1 MFFKLAMRNSRRS
14 RKENGLFFASL
25 VVSIVAF
32 YIILALS
39 HQDVMIFLR
48 SLESDAVNSL
58 LQIAA
63 VFYVF
68 SLVMLFF
75 LIYYASKYQL
85 ERRRHELGMYIMMG
99 MRRSKLFAL
108 LMAEDLGSSVV
119 ALLIGLPIAIL
130 VSEVVS
136 LLTARLVG
144 LGVIGHHVSFSLQA
158 VILTTVGFV
167 AIKLAAFLILSG
179 KLARK
184 QIGDLLVDTPET
196 EKKQLPAPV
205 YGVSAVFGLV
215 ALVIAYCQGIGGYS
229 WISVKYMAV
238 TITLGFVGMFLL
250 FFGLRLFIDAL
261 ARRANGSKPLAV
273 FGFRQIHENVVT
285 KSGTLAISSILI
297 LGALCCCGSGV
308 GICIS
313 RQNMYHV
320 LDYTFASYG
329 DDAEADSRNIRAK
342 LEEAGVLE
350 DFSDVFDMKLGYIK
364 MGENESHDDAVNV
377 ENVISE
383 LEKLKASEDRDVLI
397 NNMSYMTYPYLI
409 QESAYNKVLEAAGKE
424 PLELGENELA
434 LYTDFFTDYRGGLLN
449 EVLAE
454 RPEVDVRGDEYHLI
468 GEVQTTKIVTDS
480 SITLSFGL
488 IVDDDTFARLTNDN
502 YELYVNAILKKDIV
516 DGKGL
521 MKAIMDENEKLDG
534 IDFESINA
542 DCESYLQNIGRNMFY
557 TVAAG
562 YITLYL
568 AVVFLIIA
576 NTIIGVQFLMGQ
588 RKSGRRYRTLVK
600 LGATYEMLC
609 SSANRQVGWY
619 FGIPVAVA
627 AVSSI
632 FGVRAL
638 LTGILSEF
646 MRGRVKQILIIAAVM
661 IILLCVV
668 EYIYMTA
675 VKRSSNR
682 YLMAMM
688 TPERVE

>member
-39 HQDVMIFLR
+39 NQDVMIFLK

-68 SLVMLFF
+68 SLIMLFF

-85 ERRRHELGMYIMMG
+85 ERRRHEFGMYIMMG
-99 MRRSKLFAL
+99 MKRSKLFAL
-108 LMAEDLGSSVV
+108 LMAEDLGSSVL
-119 ALLIGLPIAIL
+119 ALIIGLPIAVL

-158 VILTTVGFV
+158 VVLTTVGFIL
-167 AIKLAAFLILSG
+167 IKLVAFVILSG

-184 QIGDLLVDTPET
+184 QIGDLLVDVPET

-205 YGVSAVFGLV
+205 YGVSAVLGLA
-215 ALVIAYCQGIGGYS
+215 ALIAAYYQGISGYS

-250 FFGLRLFIDAL
+250 FYGLRIYMDIL
-261 ARRANGSKPLAV
+261 ARRTNGSKPLAV

-285 KSGTLAISSILI
+285 KSGTLSISSILI
-297 LGALCCCGSGV
+297 LGALCCCGAGV
-308 GICIS
+308 GICIA
-313 RQNMYHV
+313 RQNSDHV

-329 DDAEADSRNIRAK
+329 DDIEADSRNIRTK
-342 LEEAGVLE
+342 LEEAGVMD
-350 DFSDVFDMKLGYIK
+350 DFSNVFDMKLGHIK
-364 MGENESHDDAVNV
+364 MSDNESYDDIVNV
-377 ENVISE
+377 DNVISA
-383 LEKLKASEDRDVLI
+383 LEKLDASEDRDVLI
-397 NNMSYMTYPYLI
+397 NNISYMTYPYLI
-409 QESAYNKVLEAAGKE
+409 QQSAYNKVLTAAGKK

-434 LYTDFFTDYRGGLLN
+434 LYTDFFTDYRGGILN
-449 EVLAE
+449 KVLVE
-454 RPEVDVRGDEYHLI
+454 SPEVDIRGDEYHLT
-468 GEVQTTKIVTDS
+468 GEIQTTKIVTDS

-502 YELYVNAILKKDIV
+502 CELYVNAVLKKDIV
-516 DGKGL
+516 DDKGL
-521 MKAIMDENEKLDG
+521 MKAIMDENEKLDS
-534 IDFESINA
+534 IDFASINV

-627 AVSSI
+627 AFSSI

-646 MRGRVKQILIIAAVM
+646 MRGSIKQILVIAAVM

-668 EYIYMTA
+668 ECIYMTA

-688 TPERVE
+688 KPERVE

>member
-108 LMAEDLGSSVV
+108 LIAEDLGSSVV

-130 VSEVVS
+130 MSEVVS

-205 YGVSAVFGLV
+205 YGVSAVLGLV

-250 FFGLRLFIDAL
+250 FFGLRLFVDAL

-273 FGFRQIHENVVT
+273 FGFRQIHENVAT

-297 LGALCCCGSGV
+297 LGALCCCGAGV

-313 RQNMYHV
+313 RQNMDHV

-329 DDAEADSRNIRAK
+329 GDAETDSRNIRAK
-342 LEEAGVLE
+342 LEETGVLE

-377 ENVISE
+377 GNVISA
-383 LEKLKASEDRDVLI
+383 LEKLKVSEDRDVLI

-409 QESAYNKVLEAAGKE
+409 QESAYNKVLETAGKE

-454 RPEVDVRGDEYHLI
+454 RPEVDVRGDEYHLT

-488 IVDDDTFARLTNDN
+488 IVDD
-502 YELYVNAILKKDIV
+502 
-516 DGKGL
+516 KGL

-638 LTGILSEF
+638 LTGILSES
-646 MRGRVKQILIIAAVM
+646 MRGSVKQILIIAAVM

>member
-1 MFFKLAMRNSRRS
+1 M
-14 RKENGLFFASL
+14 
-25 VVSIVAF
+25 
-32 YIILALS
+32 
-39 HQDVMIFLR
+39 DV
-48 SLESDAVNSL
+48 
-58 LQIAA
+58 
-63 VFYVF
+63 
-68 SLVMLFF
+68 
-75 LIYYASKYQL
+75 
-85 ERRRHELGMYIMMG
+85 
-99 MRRSKLFAL
+99 
-108 LMAEDLGSSVV
+108 
-119 ALLIGLPIAIL
+119 
-130 VSEVVS
+130 
-136 LLTARLVG
+136 
-144 LGVIGHHVSFSLQA
+144 
-158 VILTTVGFV
+158 
-167 AIKLAAFLILSG
+167 
-179 KLARK
+179 
-184 QIGDLLVDTPET
+184 PET

-205 YGVSAVFGLV
+205 YGVSAVLGL
-215 ALVIAYCQGIGGYS
+215 AAIIAAYYQGISGYS

-250 FFGLRLFIDAL
+250 FFGLRIFMDIL
-261 ARRANGSKPLAV
+261 ARRTNGSKPLAV

-297 LGALCCCGSGV
+297 LGALCCCGAGV

-313 RQNMYHV
+313 RQNMDHV

-342 LEEAGVLE
+342 LEEAGVLG
-350 DFSDVFDMKLGYIK
+350 DFSDVLDMKLGYIK
-364 MGENESHDDAVNV
+364 MGENESYDDAVNV
-377 ENVISE
+377 DAVISALEE
-383 LEKLKASEDRDVLI
+383 LDASEDRDVLI

-409 QESAYNKVLEAAGKE
+409 QQSAYNKVLEAAGKK
-424 PLELGENELA
+424 PLELGEKEVA
-434 LYTDFFTDYRGGLLN
+434 LYTDFYTDYRGGLLN
-449 EVLAE
+449 KVLAE
-454 RPEVDVRGDEYHLI
+454 KPEVDIRGDKYHMT

-502 YELYVNAILKKDIV
+502 YELYVNAVLRKDIV
-516 DGKGL
+516 DDKGL

-542 DCESYLQNIGRNMFY
+542 DYESYLQNIGRNMFY

-646 MRGRVKQILIIAAVM
+646 MRGSVKQILIIAAVM

-668 EYIYMTA
+668 ECIYMTA

>member
-108 LMAEDLGSSVV
+108 LIAEDLGSSVV

-130 VSEVVS
+130 MSEVVS

-205 YGVSAVFGLV
+205 YGVSAVLGLV

-250 FFGLRLFIDAL
+250 FFGLRLFVDAL

-297 LGALCCCGSGV
+297 LGALCCCGAGV

-313 RQNMYHV
+313 RQNMDHV

-329 DDAEADSRNIRAK
+329 DDAETDSRNIRAK
-342 LEEAGVLE
+342 LEETGVLE

-377 ENVISE
+377 GNVISA
-383 LEKLKASEDRDVLI
+383 LEKLKVSEDRDVLI

-409 QESAYNKVLEAAGKE
+409 QESAYNKVLETAGKE
-424 PLELGENELA
+424 PLELRENELA

-454 RPEVDVRGDEYHLI
+454 RPEVDVRGDEYHLT

-488 IVDDDTFARLTNDN
+488 IVDD
-502 YELYVNAILKKDIV
+502 
-516 DGKGL
+516 KGL

-632 FGVRAL
+632 FGVRAM
-638 LTGILSEF
+638 LTGILSES
-646 MRGRVKQILIIAAVM
+646 MRGSVKQILIIAAVM

-688 TPERVE
+688 TPKRVE

>member
-39 HQDVMIFLR
+39 HQDVMIFLK

-58 LQIAA
+58 LQIATA
-63 VFYVF
+63 FYVF
-68 SLVMLFF
+68 SLIMLFF

-108 LMAEDLGSSVV
+108 LMAEDLGSSVL
-119 ALLIGLPIAIL
+119 ALIIGLPIAVL

-144 LGVIGHHVSFSLQA
+144 LGVIGHHVSFSMQA

-167 AIKLAAFLILSG
+167 TIKLAAFIILSG

-184 QIGDLLVDTPET
+184 QIGDLLVDSPET

-205 YGVSAVFGLV
+205 YGGSAILGLSALV
-215 ALVIAYCQGIGGYS
+215 AAYYQGISGYS
-229 WISVKYMAV
+229 WISVKYMAI

-250 FFGLRLFIDAL
+250 FFGLRIFMDML

-297 LGALCCCGSGV
+297 LGALCCCGAGV

-313 RQNMYHV
+313 RQNMDHV

-329 DDAEADSRNIRAK
+329 DNAEEDSRNIREK
-342 LEEAGVLE
+342 LKDAGVLD
-350 DFSDVFDMKLGYIK
+350 DFSDIFDMKLGYIK
-364 MGENESHDDAVNV
+364 MEDDESYDVVNV
-377 ENVISE
+377 DNVISA
-383 LEKLKASEDRDVLI
+383 LENIDASDDRDVLI
-397 NNMSYMTYPYLI
+397 NNISYMTYPYLI
-409 QESAYNKVLEAAGKE
+409 QLSAYNKVLSAAGKD
-424 PLELGENELA
+424 PLELGKNELA
-434 LYTDFFTDYRGGLLN
+434 LYTDFYTDYRGGMLN
-449 EVLAE
+449 KVLAE
-454 RPEVDVRGDEYHLI
+454 RPEVDIKGDEYFLT
-468 GEVQTTKIVTDS
+468 GEIQTTKIVTDS

-488 IVDDDTFARLTNDN
+488 IVDDDTFARLTNDD
-502 YELYVNAILKKDIV
+502 YELYVNAVLRKDIV
-516 DGKGL
+516 EDKGL
-521 MKAIMDENEKLDG
+521 MKAIMDENDKLESV
-534 IDFESINA
+534 DFASVDA
-542 DCESYLQNIGRNMFY
+542 DCESYLQNIGRSMFY

-568 AVVFLIIA
+568 AIVFLIIA

-619 FGIPVAVA
+619 FGIPVGVA

-646 MRGRVKQILIIAAVM
+646 MRGSVKQILIIAAVM

-668 EYIYMTA
+668 ECIYMTA

>member
-39 HQDVMIFLR
+39 HQDVMIFLK

-58 LQIAA
+58 LQIAT

-68 SLVMLFF
+68 SLIMLFF

-108 LMAEDLGSSVV
+108 LMAEDLGSSVL
-119 ALLIGLPIAIL
+119 ALIIGLPIAVL

-144 LGVIGHHVSFSLQA
+144 LGVIGHHVSFSMQA

-167 AIKLAAFLILSG
+167 TIKLAAFIILSG

-184 QIGDLLVDTPET
+184 QIGDLLVDSPET

-205 YGVSAVFGLV
+205 YGGSAILGLSALV
-215 ALVIAYCQGIGGYS
+215 AAYYQGISGYS
-229 WISVKYMAV
+229 WISVKYMAI

-250 FFGLRLFIDAL
+250 FFGLRIFIDVL

-297 LGALCCCGSGV
+297 LGALCCCGAGV

-313 RQNMYHV
+313 RQNMDHV

-329 DDAEADSRNIRAK
+329 DNAEEDSRNIREK
-342 LEEAGVLE
+342 LKDAGALD
-350 DFSDVFDMKLGYIK
+350 DFSDIFDMKLGYIK
-364 MGENESHDDAVNV
+364 MEDDESFDVVNV
-377 ENVISE
+377 DNVISA
-383 LEKLKASEDRDVLI
+383 LENIDASDDRDVLI
-397 NNMSYMTYPYLI
+397 NNISYMTYPYLI
-409 QESAYNKVLEAAGKE
+409 QLSAYNKVFSAAGKD
-424 PLELGENELA
+424 PLELGKNELA
-434 LYTDFFTDYRGGLLN
+434 LYTDFYTDYRGGMLN
-449 EVLAE
+449 KVLAE
-454 RPEVDVRGDEYHLI
+454 RPEVDIKGDEYFLT
-468 GEVQTTKIVTDS
+468 GEIQTTKIVTDS

-488 IVDDDTFARLTNDN
+488 IVDDDTFARLTNDD
-502 YELYVNAILKKDIV
+502 YELYVNAVLRKDIV
-516 DGKGL
+516 EDKGL
-521 MKAIMDENEKLDG
+521 MKAIMDENDKLESV
-534 IDFESINA
+534 DFASVDA
-542 DCESYLQNIGRNMFY
+542 DCESYLQNIGRSMFY

-568 AVVFLIIA
+568 AIVFLIIA

-600 LGATYEMLC
+600 LGTTYEMLC

-619 FGIPVAVA
+619 FGIPVGVA

-646 MRGRVKQILIIAAVM
+646 MRGSVKQILVIAAVM

-668 EYIYMTA
+668 ECIYMTA

>member
-1 MFFKLAMRNSRRS
+1 
-14 RKENGLFFASL
+14 
-25 VVSIVAF
+25 
-32 YIILALS
+32 
-39 HQDVMIFLR
+39 
-48 SLESDAVNSL
+48 
-58 LQIAA
+58 
-63 VFYVF
+63 
-68 SLVMLFF
+68 
-75 LIYYASKYQL
+75 
-85 ERRRHELGMYIMMG
+85 
-99 MRRSKLFAL
+99 
-108 LMAEDLGSSVV
+108 
-119 ALLIGLPIAIL
+119 
-130 VSEVVS
+130 
-136 LLTARLVG
+136 
-144 LGVIGHHVSFSLQA
+144 
-158 VILTTVGFV
+158 
-167 AIKLAAFLILSG
+167 
-179 KLARK
+179 
-184 QIGDLLVDTPET
+184 
-196 EKKQLPAPV
+196 
-205 YGVSAVFGLV
+205 
-215 ALVIAYCQGIGGYS
+215 
-229 WISVKYMAV
+229 MAV

-250 FFGLRLFIDAL
+250 FFGLRLFVDAL

-273 FGFRQIHENVVT
+273 FGFRQIHENVAT

-297 LGALCCCGSGV
+297 LGALCCCGAGV

-313 RQNMYHV
+313 RQNMDHV

-329 DDAEADSRNIRAK
+329 GDAETDSRNIRAK
-342 LEEAGVLE
+342 LEKTGVLE

-377 ENVISE
+377 GNVISA
-383 LEKLKASEDRDVLI
+383 LEKLKVSEDRDVLI

-409 QESAYNKVLEAAGKE
+409 QESAYNKVLETAGKE

-454 RPEVDVRGDEYHLI
+454 RPEVDVRGDEYHLT

-502 YELYVNAILKKDIV
+502 YELYVNAVLKKDIV
-516 DGKGL
+516 DDKGL

-638 LTGILSEF
+638 LTGILSES
-646 MRGRVKQILIIAAVM
+646 MRGSVKQILIIAAVM

>member
-108 LMAEDLGSSVV
+108 LIAEDLGSSVV

-130 VSEVVS
+130 MSEVVS

-205 YGVSAVFGLV
+205 YGVSAVLGLV

-250 FFGLRLFIDAL
+250 FFGLRLFVDAL

-273 FGFRQIHENVVT
+273 FGFRQIHENVAT

-297 LGALCCCGSGV
+297 LGALCCCGAGV

-313 RQNMYHV
+313 RQNMDHV

-329 DDAEADSRNIRAK
+329 GDAETDSRNIRAK
-342 LEEAGVLE
+342 LEETGVLE

-377 ENVISE
+377 GNVISA
-383 LEKLKASEDRDVLI
+383 LEKLKVSEDRDVLI

-409 QESAYNKVLEAAGKE
+409 QESAYNKVLETAGKE

-454 RPEVDVRGDEYHLI
+454 RPEVDVRGDEYHLT

-488 IVDDDTFARLTNDN
+488 IVDD
-502 YELYVNAILKKDIV
+502 
-516 DGKGL
+516 KGL

-638 LTGILSEF
+638 LTGILSES
-646 MRGRVKQILIIAAVM
+646 MRGSVKQILIIAAVM

-682 YLMAMM
+682 YLKAMM

>member
-108 LMAEDLGSSVV
+108 LIAEDLGSSVV

-130 VSEVVS
+130 MSEVVS

-184 QIGDLLVDTPET
+184 QIGDLLADTPET

-205 YGVSAVFGLV
+205 YGVSAVLGLV

-250 FFGLRLFIDAL
+250 FFGLRLFVDAL
-261 ARRANGSKPLAV
+261 ARRAKGSKPLAV

-297 LGALCCCGSGV
+297 LGALCCCGAGV

-313 RQNMYHV
+313 RQNMDHV

-329 DDAEADSRNIRAK
+329 CDAETDSRNIRAK
-342 LEEAGVLE
+342 LEETGVLE

-377 ENVISE
+377 GNVISA
-383 LEKLKASEDRDVLI
+383 LEKLKVSEDR
-397 NNMSYMTYPYLI
+397 
-409 QESAYNKVLEAAGKE
+409 EVLETAGKE

-454 RPEVDVRGDEYHLI
+454 RPEVDVRGDEYHLT

-502 YELYVNAILKKDIV
+502 YELYVNAVLKKDIV
-516 DGKGL
+516 DDKGL

-638 LTGILSEF
+638 LTGILSES
-646 MRGRVKQILIIAAVM
+646 MRGSVKQILIIAAVM

>member
-25 VVSIVAF
+25 VVSIVAC

-39 HQDVMIFLR
+39 HQDVMIFLK

-68 SLVMLFF
+68 SLIMLFF

-85 ERRRHELGMYIMMG
+85 ERRRHEFGMYIMMG
-99 MRRSKLFAL
+99 MKRSKLFAL
-108 LMAEDLGSSVV
+108 LMAEDLGSSVL
-119 ALLIGLPIAIL
+119 ALIIGLPIAVL

-158 VILTTVGFV
+158 VVLTTVGFIL
-167 AIKLAAFLILSG
+167 IKLAAFVILSG

-184 QIGDLLVDTPET
+184 QIGDLLVDIPET

-205 YGVSAVFGLV
+205 YGVSAVLGLA
-215 ALVIAYCQGIGGYS
+215 ALIAAYYQGISGYS
-229 WISVKYMAV
+229 WINVKYMAV

-250 FFGLRLFIDAL
+250 FYGLRIFMDIL
-261 ARRANGSKPLAV
+261 ARRTNGSKPLAV

-285 KSGTLAISSILI
+285 KSGTLSISSILI
-297 LGALCCCGSGV
+297 LGALCCCGAGV

-313 RQNMYHV
+313 RQNADHV

-329 DDAEADSRNIRAK
+329 DDVDADSKNIRAR
-342 LEEAGVLE
+342 LEEAGVMD
-350 DFSDVFDMKLGYIK
+350 DFSNVFDMKLGYIK
-364 MGENESHDDAVNV
+364 MNDNESYDDIVNV
-377 ENVISE
+377 DNVIAA
-383 LEKLKASEDRDVLI
+383 LENLDASEDRDVLI
-397 NNMSYMTYPYLI
+397 NNVSYMTYPYLI
-409 QESAYNKVLEAAGKE
+409 QQSAYNKVLTAAGKK
-424 PLELGENELA
+424 PLELGGNELA
-434 LYTDFFTDYRGGLLN
+434 LYTDFFTDYRGGILN
-449 EVLAE
+449 KVLAE
-454 RPEVDVRGDEYHLI
+454 RPEVDIRGDEYHLT
-468 GEVQTTKIVTDS
+468 GEIQTTKIVTDS

-502 YELYVNAILKKDIV
+502 CELYVNAVLKKDLV
-516 DGKGL
+516 DDKGL
-521 MKAIMDENEKLDG
+521 MKAIMDENEKLDS
-534 IDFESINA
+534 IDFASINV
-542 DCESYLQNIGRNMFY
+542 DYESYLQNIGRNMFY

-646 MRGRVKQILIIAAVM
+646 MRGSIKQILVIAAVM

-668 EYIYMTA
+668 ECIYMTA

-688 TPERVE
+688 KPERVE

>member
-108 LMAEDLGSSVV
+108 LIAEDLGSSVV

-130 VSEVVS
+130 MSEVVS

-205 YGVSAVFGLV
+205 YGVSAVLGLV

-250 FFGLRLFIDAL
+250 FFGL
-261 ARRANGSKPLAV
+261 S
-273 FGFRQIHENVVT
+273 
-285 KSGTLAISSILI
+285 
-297 LGALCCCGSGV
+297 
-308 GICIS
+308 
-313 RQNMYHV
+313 
-320 LDYTFASYG
+320 
-329 DDAEADSRNIRAK
+329 
-342 LEEAGVLE
+342 
-350 DFSDVFDMKLGYIK
+350 
-364 MGENESHDDAVNV
+364 
-377 ENVISE
+377 VIP
-383 LEKLKASEDRDVLI
+383 I
-397 NNMSYMTYPYLI
+397 
-409 QESAYNKVLEAAGKE
+409 
-424 PLELGENELA
+424 
-434 LYTDFFTDYRGGLLN
+434 
-449 EVLAE
+449 
-454 RPEVDVRGDEYHLI
+454 
-468 GEVQTTKIVTDS
+468 
-480 SITLSFGL
+480 
-488 IVDDDTFARLTNDN
+488 
-502 YELYVNAILKKDIV
+502 
-516 DGKGL
+516 
-521 MKAIMDENEKLDG
+521 
-534 IDFESINA
+534 
-542 DCESYLQNIGRNMFY
+542 
-557 TVAAG
+557 
-562 YITLYL
+562 
-568 AVVFLIIA
+568 
-576 NTIIGVQFLMGQ
+576 
-588 RKSGRRYRTLVK
+588 
-600 LGATYEMLC
+600 
-609 SSANRQVGWY
+609 
-619 FGIPVAVA
+619 
-627 AVSSI
+627 
-632 FGVRAL
+632 
-638 LTGILSEF
+638 
-646 MRGRVKQILIIAAVM
+646 
-661 IILLCVV
+661 
-668 EYIYMTA
+668 
-675 VKRSSNR
+675 
-682 YLMAMM
+682 
-688 TPERVE
+688 

>member
-39 HQDVMIFLR
+39 HQDVMIFLK

-85 ERRRHELGMYIMMG
+85 ERRRHEFGMYIMMG
-99 MRRSKLFAL
+99 MKRSKLFAL
-108 LMAEDLGSSVV
+108 LMAEDLGSSVL
-119 ALLIGLPIAIL
+119 ALIIGLPIAVL

-136 LLTARLVG
+136 LLTSRLVG

-158 VILTTVGFV
+158 VVLTTVGFIL
-167 AIKLAAFLILSG
+167 IKLAAFVILSG

-184 QIGDLLVDTPET
+184 QIGDLLVDVPET
-196 EKKQLPAPV
+196 EKKQLPASV
-205 YGVSAVFGLV
+205 YGVSAVLGLA
-215 ALVIAYCQGIGGYS
+215 ALIAAYYQGINGYS

-250 FFGLRLFIDAL
+250 FFGLRIFMDVL

-297 LGALCCCGSGV
+297 LGALCCCGAGV

-313 RQNMYHV
+313 RQNTDHM

-329 DDAEADSRNIRAK
+329 DDVETDSKNIRTK
-342 LEEAGVLE
+342 LEEAGVMD
-350 DFSDVFDMKLGYIK
+350 DFSNVFDMKLGYIK
-364 MGENESHDDAVNV
+364 MGEDESYDDAVNV
-377 ENVISE
+377 DNVISA
-383 LEKLKASEDRDVLI
+383 LEKLDASEDRDVLI
-397 NNMSYMTYPYLI
+397 NNISYMTYPYLI
-409 QESAYNKVLEAAGKE
+409 QQSSYNKVLTAAGKK
-424 PLELGENELA
+424 PLELGKNELA
-434 LYTDFFTDYRGGLLN
+434 LYTDFFTDYRGGILN
-449 EVLAE
+449 KVLAE
-454 RPEVDVRGDEYHLI
+454 SPEVDIRGDEYHLT
-468 GEVQTTKIVTDS
+468 GEIQTTKIVTDS

-502 YELYVNAILKKDIV
+502 CELYVNAVLKKDIV
-516 DGKGL
+516 DDKGL
-521 MKAIMDENEKLDG
+521 MKAIMDENEKLDS
-534 IDFESINA
+534 IDFASINV

-627 AVSSI
+627 AFSSI

-646 MRGRVKQILIIAAVM
+646 MRGSIKQILVIAAVM

-668 EYIYMTA
+668 ECIYMTA

-682 YLMAMM
+682 YLIAMM
-688 TPERVE
+688 KPERVE

>member
-1 MFFKLAMRNSRRS
+1 M
-14 RKENGLFFASL
+14 
-25 VVSIVAF
+25 
-32 YIILALS
+32 
-39 HQDVMIFLR
+39 
-48 SLESDAVNSL
+48 
-58 LQIAA
+58 
-63 VFYVF
+63 
-68 SLVMLFF
+68 
-75 LIYYASKYQL
+75 
-85 ERRRHELGMYIMMG
+85 
-99 MRRSKLFAL
+99 
-108 LMAEDLGSSVV
+108 
-119 ALLIGLPIAIL
+119 
-130 VSEVVS
+130 
-136 LLTARLVG
+136 
-144 LGVIGHHVSFSLQA
+144 
-158 VILTTVGFV
+158 
-167 AIKLAAFLILSG
+167 
-179 KLARK
+179 
-184 QIGDLLVDTPET
+184 
-196 EKKQLPAPV
+196 
-205 YGVSAVFGLV
+205 
-215 ALVIAYCQGIGGYS
+215 
-229 WISVKYMAV
+229 
-238 TITLGFVGMFLL
+238 
-250 FFGLRLFIDAL
+250 
-261 ARRANGSKPLAV
+261 
-273 FGFRQIHENVVT
+273 
-285 KSGTLAISSILI
+285 
-297 LGALCCCGSGV
+297 
-308 GICIS
+308 
-313 RQNMYHV
+313 
-320 LDYTFASYG
+320 
-329 DDAEADSRNIRAK
+329 
-342 LEEAGVLE
+342 LE

-377 ENVISE
+377 GNVISA
-383 LEKLKASEDRDVLI
+383 LEKLKVSEDRDVLI

-409 QESAYNKVLEAAGKE
+409 QESAYNKVLETAGKE

-454 RPEVDVRGDEYHLI
+454 RPEVDVRGDEYHLT

-502 YELYVNAILKKDIV
+502 YELYVNAVLKKDIV
-516 DGKGL
+516 DDKGL

-588 RKSGRRYRTLVK
+588 RKSGRKYRTLVK

-638 LTGILSEF
+638 LTGILSES
-646 MRGRVKQILIIAAVM
+646 MRGSVKQILIIAAVM

>member
-39 HQDVMIFLR
+39 HQDVMIFLK

-68 SLVMLFF
+68 SLIMLFF

-108 LMAEDLGSSVV
+108 LMAEDLGSSVL
-119 ALLIGLPIAIL
+119 ALIIGLPIAVL

-136 LLTARLVG
+136 ILTARLVG

-158 VILTTVGFV
+158 VVLTTVGFIL
-167 AIKLAAFLILSG
+167 IKLAAFVILSG

-184 QIGDLLVDTPET
+184 QIGDLLVDVPDT
-196 EKKQLPAPV
+196 ERKQLPAPV
-205 YGVSAVFGLV
+205 YGVSAVLGLA
-215 ALVIAYCQGIGGYS
+215 ALIAAYYQGISGYS

-250 FFGLRLFIDAL
+250 FFGFRIFMDAL

-285 KSGTLAISSILI
+285 KSGTLAISSVLI
-297 LGALCCCGSGV
+297 LGALCCCGAGV

-313 RQNMYHV
+313 RQNMDHV

-329 DDAEADSRNIRAK
+329 DNVETDSKNIRAK
-342 LEEAGVLE
+342 LEEAGVMD
-350 DFSDVFDMKLGYIK
+350 DFSNVFDMKLGHIK
-364 MGENESHDDAVNV
+364 MGDNESYDDIVNV
-377 ENVISE
+377 ANVISA
-383 LEKLKASEDRDVLI
+383 LENLDASEDRDVLI
-397 NNMSYMTYPYLI
+397 NNVSYMTYPYLI
-409 QESAYNKVLEAAGKE
+409 QQSAYNKVLTVAGKK

-434 LYTDFFTDYRGGLLN
+434 LYTDFFTGYRGGILN
-449 EVLAE
+449 KVLAE
-454 RPEVDVRGDEYHLI
+454 SPEVDIRGDEYHLI
-468 GEVQTTKIVTDS
+468 GEIQTTKIVTDS

-502 YELYVNAILKKDIV
+502 CELYVNAVLKKDIV
-516 DGKGL
+516 DDKGL
-521 MKAIMDENEKLDG
+521 MKAIMDENEKLDS
-534 IDFESINA
+534 IDFERINVG
-542 DCESYLQNIGRNMFY
+542 CESYLQNIGRNMFY

-646 MRGRVKQILIIAAVM
+646 MRGSIKQILVIAAVM

-668 EYIYMTA
+668 ECIYMTA

-688 TPERVE
+688 KPERVE

>member
-1 MFFKLAMRNSRRS
+1 M
-14 RKENGLFFASL
+14 
-25 VVSIVAF
+25 
-32 YIILALS
+32 
-39 HQDVMIFLR
+39 
-48 SLESDAVNSL
+48 
-58 LQIAA
+58 
-63 VFYVF
+63 
-68 SLVMLFF
+68 
-75 LIYYASKYQL
+75 
-85 ERRRHELGMYIMMG
+85 
-99 MRRSKLFAL
+99 
-108 LMAEDLGSSVV
+108 
-119 ALLIGLPIAIL
+119 
-130 VSEVVS
+130 
-136 LLTARLVG
+136 
-144 LGVIGHHVSFSLQA
+144 
-158 VILTTVGFV
+158 
-167 AIKLAAFLILSG
+167 
-179 KLARK
+179 
-184 QIGDLLVDTPET
+184 
-196 EKKQLPAPV
+196 
-205 YGVSAVFGLV
+205 YGVSAVLGLA
-215 ALVIAYCQGIGGYS
+215 ALIAAYYQGISGYS

-250 FFGLRLFIDAL
+250 FFGLRIFMDAL

-285 KSGTLAISSILI
+285 KSGTLAISSVLI
-297 LGALCCCGSGV
+297 LGALCCCGAGV

-313 RQNMYHV
+313 RQNMDHV

-329 DDAEADSRNIRAK
+329 DNVETGSKNIRAK
-342 LEEAGVLE
+342 LEEAGVMD
-350 DFSDVFDMKLGYIK
+350 DFSNVFDMKLGHIK
-364 MGENESHDDAVNV
+364 MGDNESYDDIVNV
-377 ENVISE
+377 ANVISA
-383 LEKLKASEDRDVLI
+383 LENLDASEDRDVLI
-397 NNMSYMTYPYLI
+397 NNVSYMTYPYLI
-409 QESAYNKVLEAAGKE
+409 QQSAYNKVLTVAGKK

-434 LYTDFFTDYRGGLLN
+434 LYTDFFTGYRGGILN
-449 EVLAE
+449 KVLAE
-454 RPEVDVRGDEYHLI
+454 SPEVDIRGDEYHLT
-468 GEVQTTKIVTDS
+468 GEIQTTKIVTDS

-502 YELYVNAILKKDIV
+502 CELYVNAVLKKDIV
-516 DGKGL
+516 DDKGL
-521 MKAIMDENEKLDG
+521 MKAIMDENEKLDS
-534 IDFESINA
+534 IDFESINV

-627 AVSSI
+627 AFSSI

-646 MRGRVKQILIIAAVM
+646 MRGSIKQILVIAAVM

-668 EYIYMTA
+668 ECIYMTA

-682 YLMAMM
+682 YLIAMM
-688 TPERVE
+688 KPERVE

>member
-39 HQDVMIFLR
+39 HQDVMIFLK

-68 SLVMLFF
+68 SLIMLFF

-85 ERRRHELGMYIMMG
+85 ERRKHEFGMYIMMG

-108 LMAEDLGSSVV
+108 LMAEDLGSSVL
-119 ALLIGLPIAIL
+119 ALIIGLPIAVL

-158 VILTTVGFV
+158 VVLTTVGFIL
-167 AIKLAAFLILSG
+167 IKLAAFVILSG

-184 QIGDLLVDTPET
+184 QIGDLLVDIPET
-196 EKKQLPAPV
+196 EKKQLPALV
-205 YGVSAVFGLV
+205 YGVSAVLGLA
-215 ALVIAYCQGIGGYS
+215 ALIAAYYQGISGYS

-250 FFGLRLFIDAL
+250 FYGLRIFMDIL
-261 ARRANGSKPLAV
+261 ARRTNGSKPLAV
-273 FGFRQIHENVVT
+273 FGFRQIHENVVA
-285 KSGTLAISSILI
+285 KSGTLSISSILI
-297 LGALCCCGSGV
+297 LGALCCCGAGV
-308 GICIS
+308 GICIA
-313 RQNMYHV
+313 RQNSDHV

-329 DDAEADSRNIRAK
+329 DDIEADSRNIRTK
-342 LEEAGVLE
+342 LEEAGVMD
-350 DFSDVFDMKLGYIK
+350 DFSNVFDMKLGHIK
-364 MGENESHDDAVNV
+364 MSDNESYDDIVNV
-377 ENVISE
+377 DNVISA
-383 LEKLKASEDRDVLI
+383 LEKLDASEDRDVLI
-397 NNMSYMTYPYLI
+397 NNISYMTYPYLI
-409 QESAYNKVLEAAGKE
+409 QQSAYNKVLTAAGKK

-434 LYTDFFTDYRGGLLN
+434 LYTDFFTYYRGGILN
-449 EVLAE
+449 KVLAE
-454 RPEVDVRGDEYHLI
+454 SPEVDIRGDEYHLT
-468 GEVQTTKIVTDS
+468 GEIQTTKIVTDS

-488 IVDDDTFARLTNDN
+488 IVDDDTFARLTNDDC
-502 YELYVNAILKKDIV
+502 ELYVNAVLKKDIV
-516 DGKGL
+516 DDKGL
-521 MKAIMDENEKLDG
+521 MKAIMDENEKLDS
-534 IDFESINA
+534 IDFASINV
-542 DCESYLQNIGRNMFY
+542 DYESYLQNIGRNMFY

-627 AVSSI
+627 AFSSI

-646 MRGRVKQILIIAAVM
+646 MRGSIKQILVIAAVM

-668 EYIYMTA
+668 ECIYMTA

-688 TPERVE
+688 KPERVE

>member
-1 MFFKLAMRNSRRS
+1 M
-14 RKENGLFFASL
+14 
-25 VVSIVAF
+25 
-32 YIILALS
+32 
-39 HQDVMIFLR
+39 
-48 SLESDAVNSL
+48 
-58 LQIAA
+58 
-63 VFYVF
+63 
-68 SLVMLFF
+68 
-75 LIYYASKYQL
+75 
-85 ERRRHELGMYIMMG
+85 
-99 MRRSKLFAL
+99 
-108 LMAEDLGSSVV
+108 
-119 ALLIGLPIAIL
+119 
-130 VSEVVS
+130 S
-136 LLTARLVG
+136 LLTARVVG

-158 VILTTVGFV
+158 VVLTTVGFIL
-167 AIKLAAFLILSG
+167 IKLAAFVILSG

-184 QIGDLLVDTPET
+184 QIGDLLVDVPDT

-205 YGVSAVFGLV
+205 YGVSAVLGLA
-215 ALVIAYCQGIGGYS
+215 ALIAAYYQGISGYS

-250 FFGLRLFIDAL
+250 FFGLRIFMDAL

-285 KSGTLAISSILI
+285 KSGTLAISSVLI
-297 LGALCCCGSGV
+297 LGALCCCGAGV

-313 RQNMYHV
+313 RQNMDHV

-329 DDAEADSRNIRAK
+329 DNVETDSKNIRAK
-342 LEEAGVLE
+342 LEEAGVMD
-350 DFSDVFDMKLGYIK
+350 DFSNVFDMKLGHIK
-364 MGENESHDDAVNV
+364 MGDNESYDDIVNV
-377 ENVISE
+377 ANVISA
-383 LEKLKASEDRDVLI
+383 LENLDASEDRDVLI
-397 NNMSYMTYPYLI
+397 NNVSYMTYPYLI
-409 QESAYNKVLEAAGKE
+409 QQSAYNKVLTVAGKK

-434 LYTDFFTDYRGGLLN
+434 LYTDFFTGYRGGILN
-449 EVLAE
+449 KVLAE
-454 RPEVDVRGDEYHLI
+454 SPEVDIRGDEYHLI
-468 GEVQTTKIVTDS
+468 GEIQTTKIVTDS

-502 YELYVNAILKKDIV
+502 CELYVNAVLKKDIV
-516 DGKGL
+516 DDKGL
-521 MKAIMDENEKLDG
+521 MKAIMDENEKLDS
-534 IDFESINA
+534 IDFERINV

-646 MRGRVKQILIIAAVM
+646 MRGSIKQILVIAAVM

-668 EYIYMTA
+668 ECIYMTA

-688 TPERVE
+688 KPERVE

>member
-39 HQDVMIFLR
+39 HQDVMIFLK

-85 ERRRHELGMYIMMG
+85 ERRRHEFGMYIMMG
-99 MRRSKLFAL
+99 MKRSKLFAL
-108 LMAEDLGSSVV
+108 LMTEDLGSSVL
-119 ALLIGLPIAIL
+119 ALIIGLPIAVL

-136 LLTARLVG
+136 LLTSRLVG

-158 VILTTVGFV
+158 VVLTTVGFIL
-167 AIKLAAFLILSG
+167 IKLAAFVILSG

-184 QIGDLLVDTPET
+184 QIGDLLVDVPET
-196 EKKQLPAPV
+196 EKKQLPASV
-205 YGVSAVFGLV
+205 YGVSAVLGLA
-215 ALVIAYCQGIGGYS
+215 ALIAAYYQGINGYS

-250 FFGLRLFIDAL
+250 FFGLRIFMDVL

-285 KSGTLAISSILI
+285 KSGTLAISSVLI
-297 LGALCCCGSGV
+297 LGALCCCGAGV

-313 RQNMYHV
+313 RQNMDHV

-329 DDAEADSRNIRAK
+329 DNVETGSKNIRAK
-342 LEEAGVLE
+342 LEEAGVMD
-350 DFSDVFDMKLGYIK
+350 DFSNVFDMKLGHIK
-364 MGENESHDDAVNV
+364 MGDNESYDDIVNV
-377 ENVISE
+377 ANVISA
-383 LEKLKASEDRDVLI
+383 LENLDASEDRDVLI
-397 NNMSYMTYPYLI
+397 NNVSYMTYPYLI
-409 QESAYNKVLEAAGKE
+409 QQSAYNKVLTVAGKK

-434 LYTDFFTDYRGGLLN
+434 LYTDFFTGYRGGILN
-449 EVLAE
+449 KVLAE
-454 RPEVDVRGDEYHLI
+454 SPEVDIRGDEYHLT
-468 GEVQTTKIVTDS
+468 GEIQTTKIVTDS

-502 YELYVNAILKKDIV
+502 CELYVNAVLKKDIV
-516 DGKGL
+516 DDKGL
-521 MKAIMDENEKLDG
+521 MKAIMDENEKLDS
-534 IDFESINA
+534 IDFASINV

-627 AVSSI
+627 AFSSI

-646 MRGRVKQILIIAAVM
+646 MRGSIKQILVIAAVM

-668 EYIYMTA
+668 ECIYMAA

-682 YLMAMM
+682 YLIAMM
-688 TPERVE
+688 KPERVE

>member
-39 HQDVMIFLR
+39 HQDVMIFLK

-58 LQIAA
+58 LQIAT

-68 SLVMLFF
+68 SLIMLFF

-108 LMAEDLGSSVV
+108 LMAEDLGSSVL
-119 ALLIGLPIAIL
+119 ALIIGLPIAVL

-144 LGVIGHHVSFSLQA
+144 LGVIGHHVSFSMQA

-167 AIKLAAFLILSG
+167 TIKLAAFIILSG

-184 QIGDLLVDTPET
+184 QIGDLLVDSPEA

-205 YGVSAVFGLV
+205 YGVSAILGLSALV
-215 ALVIAYCQGIGGYS
+215 AAYYQGISGYS
-229 WISVKYMAV
+229 WISVKYMAI

-250 FFGLRLFIDAL
+250 FFGLRIFMDVL
-261 ARRANGSKPLAV
+261 ARRTNGSKPLAV

-297 LGALCCCGSGV
+297 LGALCCCGAGV

-313 RQNMYHV
+313 RQNMDHV

-329 DDAEADSRNIRAK
+329 DNAEEDSRNIREK
-342 LEEAGVLE
+342 LKDAGVLD
-350 DFSDVFDMKLGYIK
+350 DFSDIFDMKLGYIK
-364 MGENESHDDAVNV
+364 IGDDESFDVVNV
-377 ENVISE
+377 DNVISA
-383 LEKLKASEDRDVLI
+383 LENIDASDDRDVLI
-397 NNMSYMTYPYLI
+397 NNISYMTYPYLI
-409 QESAYNKVLEAAGKE
+409 QLSAYNRVLSAAGKD
-424 PLELGENELA
+424 PLKLGKNELA
-434 LYTDFFTDYRGGLLN
+434 LYTDFYTDYRGGMLN
-449 EVLAE
+449 KVLAE
-454 RPEVDVRGDEYHLI
+454 RPEVEIKGDEYFLT
-468 GEVQTTKIVTDS
+468 GEIQTTKIVTDS

-502 YELYVNAILKKDIV
+502 YELYVNAVLRKDIV
-516 DGKGL
+516 DDKGL
-521 MKAIMDENEKLDG
+521 MKAIMDENDKLESV
-534 IDFESINA
+534 DFVSVDA
-542 DCESYLQNIGRNMFY
+542 DCESYLQNIGRSMFY

-568 AVVFLIIA
+568 AIVFLIIA

-619 FGIPVAVA
+619 FGIPVGVA

-646 MRGRVKQILIIAAVM
+646 MRGSVKQILVIAAVM

-668 EYIYMTA
+668 ECIYMTA

-688 TPERVE
+688 TPERIE

>member
-1 MFFKLAMRNSRRS
+1 MFFKLAMRNSRRN

-48 SLESDAVNSL
+48 SLESDAVNRL

-99 MRRSKLFAL
+99 MRRSKLFTL
-108 LMAEDLGSSVV
+108 LMAEDLGSSAL

-144 LGVIGHHVSFSLQA
+144 LGIIGHHVSFSLQA
-158 VILTTVGFV
+158 VIFTMVGFV

-179 KLARK
+179 KLARR
-184 QIGDLLVDTPET
+184 QIGELLVDAPET

-205 YGVSAVFGLV
+205 YGVSAVLGLV

-250 FFGLRLFIDAL
+250 FFGLRLFVDAL

-273 FGFRQIHENVVT
+273 FGFRQIHENVAT

-297 LGALCCCGSGV
+297 LGALCCCGAGV

-313 RQNMYHV
+313 RQNMDHV

-329 DDAEADSRNIRAK
+329 GDAETDSRNIRAK
-342 LEEAGVLE
+342 LEETGVLE

-377 ENVISE
+377 GNVISA
-383 LEKLKASEDRDVLI
+383 LEKLKVSEDRDVLI
-397 NNMSYMTYPYLI
+397 NNMSYMTYP
-409 QESAYNKVLEAAGKE
+409 STS
-424 PLELGENELA
+424 P
-434 LYTDFFTDYRGGLLN
+434 T
-449 EVLAE
+449 
-454 RPEVDVRGDEYHLI
+454 
-468 GEVQTTKIVTDS
+468 
-480 SITLSFGL
+480 
-488 IVDDDTFARLTNDN
+488 
-502 YELYVNAILKKDIV
+502 
-516 DGKGL
+516 
-521 MKAIMDENEKLDG
+521 
-534 IDFESINA
+534 
-542 DCESYLQNIGRNMFY
+542 
-557 TVAAG
+557 
-562 YITLYL
+562 
-568 AVVFLIIA
+568 
-576 NTIIGVQFLMGQ
+576 
-588 RKSGRRYRTLVK
+588 
-600 LGATYEMLC
+600 
-609 SSANRQVGWY
+609 
-619 FGIPVAVA
+619 
-627 AVSSI
+627 
-632 FGVRAL
+632 
-638 LTGILSEF
+638 
-646 MRGRVKQILIIAAVM
+646 
-661 IILLCVV
+661 
-668 EYIYMTA
+668 
-675 VKRSSNR
+675 
-682 YLMAMM
+682 
-688 TPERVE
+688 

>member
-108 LMAEDLGSSVV
+108 LIAEDLGSSVV

-130 VSEVVS
+130 MSEVVS

-184 QIGDLLVDTPET
+184 QIGDLLADTPET

-205 YGVSAVFGLV
+205 YGVSAVLGLV

-250 FFGLRLFIDAL
+250 FFGLRLFVDAL

-297 LGALCCCGSGV
+297 LGALCCCGAGV

-313 RQNMYHV
+313 RQNMDHV

-329 DDAEADSRNIRAK
+329 GDAETDSRNIRAK
-342 LEEAGVLE
+342 LEETGVLE

-377 ENVISE
+377 GNVISA
-383 LEKLKASEDRDVLI
+383 LEKLKVSEDRDVLI

-409 QESAYNKVLEAAGKE
+409 
-424 PLELGENELA
+424 
-434 LYTDFFTDYRGGLLN
+434 
-449 EVLAE
+449 
-454 RPEVDVRGDEYHLI
+454 
-468 GEVQTTKIVTDS
+468 
-480 SITLSFGL
+480 
-488 IVDDDTFARLTNDN
+488 
-502 YELYVNAILKKDIV
+502 
-516 DGKGL
+516 
-521 MKAIMDENEKLDG
+521 
-534 IDFESINA
+534 
-542 DCESYLQNIGRNMFY
+542 
-557 TVAAG
+557 
-562 YITLYL
+562 
-568 AVVFLIIA
+568 
-576 NTIIGVQFLMGQ
+576 
-588 RKSGRRYRTLVK
+588 
-600 LGATYEMLC
+600 
-609 SSANRQVGWY
+609 
-619 FGIPVAVA
+619 
-627 AVSSI
+627 
-632 FGVRAL
+632 
-638 LTGILSEF
+638 
-646 MRGRVKQILIIAAVM
+646 
-661 IILLCVV
+661 
-668 EYIYMTA
+668 
-675 VKRSSNR
+675 
-682 YLMAMM
+682 
-688 TPERVE
+688 